1 VWVLV
6 TSVKPLTVWMFQ
18 QPYLRFT
25 SEDYDSEQLTNKFMH
40 LTNATISK
48 ENYGRQLE
56 KVVGD
61 Y

>member
-1 VWVLV
+1 
-6 TSVKPLTVWMFQ
+6 MFQ